1 MSAITTKFV
10 TDHELT
16 NEMSL
21 KELSQN
27 APEILE
33 LLTDDKEKRR
43 QARNRLLNGYKF
55 SKEQVFALI
64 PLQRV
69 GRCKSQ
75 APVPEGS
82 GLEAEEVNTC
92 QVSDSTC
99 TEETIKETAQRIVR
113 DKLSERD
120 VKAISRTLIETA
132 SDSVVALSHLSRLRR
147 ELRTLNVPETI
158 ISATFNPEV
167 TRLSNKIQKE
177 RSNQCED
184 EGIDFPD
191 HFSLESVTERQNLY
205 DVSNISDKQALADV
219 MIMLCICPA
228 EIKNLRISNGDVT
241 GYAKNRGQQDI
252 PWMFRSLEKNEK
264 RARELLTWIQKAISS
279 GQLRDPGKLGS
290 TERDV
295 KAISRTLIETA
306 SDSVVAL
313 SHLSRLRREL
323 RTLNVPETII
333 SATFNP
339 EVTRLSNKI
348 QKERSDQREDEGID
362 FPDHFSLESVTK
374 RLNLYDVS
382 NIPDKQA
389 LADIMIML
397 CIRSAEIKN
406 LRISNGGVTGYAKNR
421 GQQDIPR
428 MFRSLEKNEKRAR
441 ELLTWIQ
448 KAISS
453 GQLRDPGKLG
463 STYLS
468 TFLKKD
474 EFIPETER
482 RKPLLPSSLH
492 KLGAVFAVVSN
503 GVKNLSEAM
512 TIASQALRHSLD
524 NHASPAQ
531 NYTIVNFRWRG
542 QPYDQAKAFKL
553 SNEN

>member
-1 MSAITTKFV
+1 
-10 TDHELT
+10 
-16 NEMSL
+16 
-21 KELSQN
+21 
-27 APEILE
+27 ILE

-75 APVPEGS
+75 VPVPEGS

-92 QVSDSTC
+92 QVSNSTC

-113 DKLSERD
+113 NKLSERD

-290 TERDV
+290 T
-295 KAISRTLIETA
+295 
-306 SDSVVAL
+306 
-313 SHLSRLRREL
+313 
-323 RTLNVPETII
+323 
-333 SATFNP
+333 
-339 EVTRLSNKI
+339 
-348 QKERSDQREDEGID
+348 
-362 FPDHFSLESVTK
+362 
-374 RLNLYDVS
+374 
-382 NIPDKQA
+382 
-389 LADIMIML
+389 
-397 CIRSAEIKN
+397 
-406 LRISNGGVTGYAKNR
+406 
-421 GQQDIPR
+421 
-428 MFRSLEKNEKRAR
+428 
-441 ELLTWIQ
+441 
-448 KAISS
+448 
-453 GQLRDPGKLG
+453 
-463 STYLS
+463 YLS

-474 EFIPETER
+474 EFIPETES
-482 RKPLLPSSLH
+482 RKPLLPSSLR
-492 KLGAVFAVVSN
+492 KLGSVFASIVHSP
-503 GVKNLSEAM
+503 KNPSKANTYASE
-512 TIASQALRHSLD
+512 ALRHSPD
-524 NHASPAQ
+524 NHSSPSKR
-531 NYTIVNFRWRG
+531 YTIVNMWKRG
-542 QPYDQAKAFKL
+542 EPYNQAEAFKL
-553 SNEN
+553 FDEN